1 MKNKLSRDDIIKESM
16 KHLDAKK
23 EKLSAEDK
31 RQAKIASM
39 NSDEFKKY
47 LDEEPKSR
55 KTKRQ
60 QHIDDEID
68 DIDES
73 PIIQKHII
81 KDKAL
86 VNTAPSN
93 VIIPD
98 LVKPRSTH
106 EAGKVIQNQVA
117 RPPMDESG
125 DVDLNK
131 LFSSEV
137 GNESDV
143 VKELFSSENI
153 KVKTELT
160 QDEIKIIS
168 RLELQASMTQ
178 NFFLAKILKEY
189 ETLLVSKERK
199 SRGEFVN
206 SFRGIG
212 DQNSG
217 ATAFSKIGNIFN
229 KDKV

>member
-1 MKNKLSRDDIIKESM
+1 MKVSRDDIIKESM
-16 KHLDAKK
+16 KHLDAKR

-39 NSDEFKKY
+39 NSDEFKNY
-47 LDEEPKSR
+47 LDAEPKKR

-68 DIDES
+68 EYDEA
-73 PIIQKHII
+73 PIMQKHIA
-81 KDKAL
+81 KDKGL
-86 VNTAPSN
+86 TAVPASSN
-93 VIIPD
+93 VVIPD

-189 ETLLVSKERK
+189 ETLLVSKQRK
-199 SRGEFVN
+199 SRQEFVN

-212 DQNSG
+212 DQASG